1 MTSPVAIRLLVA
13 FVLGLGAAGAGRSRA
28 AEPALPSATGFV
40 VWESNRSGA
49 FRIWRQD
56 LAGGAPR
63 QVSPDEAGRDHC
75 CAKLSPSG
83 QRLVFLSLPGGGRTY
98 SRDVGELHLIDA
110 DGGRDRVLTTSAMH
124 YGEHRAAVWWQLDE
138 LLYLDGAGSTMRRW
152 LSTGKEE
159 RLASAGANGEG
170 WLIAP
175 GGRVATGNT
184 PTFSDWDARRG
195 VSERASLGGCQPT
208 FSADGRRAVW
218 SAGAG
223 GPIDA
228 IDLATRESW
237 TLLGK
242 NDPRAPAGRGYLYF
256 PMLAADS
263 TLLAVAGSNGEHD
276 HFRADYDILLFELD
290 PRTLEVRGAA
300 RVVGA
305 DPAVDRFP
313 DPFRAPPGPALEIAR
328 PGDRTPATA
337 ANSPTASGRA
347 LLWESQQGEN
357 RAQPG
362 DATTILRPR
371 GLAWFDRRGAMALG
385 GGRFEA
391 DPAVGASLSGAL
403 QSTHQLTLAI
413 VAAPASLQQE
423 GALVALSAGA
433 GRRNLVLRQRRNLI
447 ELVLRT
453 SDSSREGAT
462 AEIAKLDSTRPVHLA
477 LTFSPGRLST
487 YVDGQPTVL
496 DRPLPGDFFHWR
508 SAPLTIG
515 AEPGDPSAFR
525 GALSQLSVWNR
536 PLSAAEIAAEAR
548 RAGAAKLEVPADRVV
563 VEARVRSVTETP
575 SLASISPY
583 REALVVDEMEIV
595 RTHAGSLP
603 GTTLRRVRWAIL
615 DGTPLAVPRPG
626 SLQTLVLE
634 PFAAQPQLQSLYL
647 ANSLGAGDTAL
658 WFDLGE
664 SAPR

>member
-1 MTSPVAIRLLVA
+1 MSRAFANHRLLAIALWVVPA
-13 FVLGLGAAGAGRSRA
+13 SAAPPTATAGAP
-28 AEPALPSATGFV
+28 EDGFV

-49 FRIWRQD
+49 FRIWRQE

-63 QVSPDEAGRDHC
+63 QISPDESGRDHC

-83 QRLVFLSLPGGGRTY
+83 QRLVYLSLPGGRRTY
-98 SRDVGELHLIDA
+98 SRDAGALHLMDS
-110 DGGRDRVLTTSAMH
+110 DGGRDRVLMASARH
-124 YGEHRAAVWWQLDE
+124 YGEHRAAVWWGLDE
-138 LLYLDGAGSTMRRW
+138 LLYLDGGGSTLRRR

-159 RLASAGANGEG
+159 RLASAGPDGEG

-184 PTFSDWDARRG
+184 PTFSDWDPRRG
-195 VSERASLGGCQPT
+195 VAERPSLGGCQPA

-237 TLLGK
+237 TVLGK

-276 HFRADYDILLFELD
+276 HFRADYDILLIELD
-290 PRTLEVRGAA
+290 PSTLEARGPA
-300 RVVGA
+300 RLVA
-305 DPAVDRFP
+305 PHPAIDRFP
-313 DPFRAPPGPALEIAR
+313 DPFRGLPAPDRELAR
-328 PGDRTPATA
+328 PGDGATA
-337 ANSPTASGRA
+337 AAGASPAASGRL
-347 LLWESQQGEN
+347 LLWDRQQAEN

-362 DATTILRPR
+362 EAITILRPR
-371 GLAWFDRRGAMALG
+371 GLAWFDRLGGMALG

-391 DPAVGASLSGAL
+391 DPAVGARLSQAL

-413 VAAPASLQQE
+413 FATPASLQQE

-433 GRRNLVLRQRRNLI
+433 GRRNVVLRQRRDLI

-453 SDSSREGAT
+453 SDSSREGAV
-462 AEIAKLDSTRPVHLA
+462 AEIAKLTSARPIHLA
-477 LTFSPGRLST
+477 LTFSPGRLSS
-487 YVDGQPTVL
+487 YVDGQPAAV
-496 DRPLPGDFFHWR
+496 DRPLPGDFFPWR
-508 SAPLTIG
+508 AVPLAVG
-515 AEPGDPSAFR
+515 AEPGDPGAFR
-525 GALSQLSVWNR
+525 GTLSQLSIWNR
-536 PLSAAEIAAEAR
+536 PLTAAEIAQEAS
-548 RAGAAKLEVPADRVV
+548 RAVAAKQEIPADRIV
-563 VEARVRSVTETP
+563 VEARLRALSETP

-583 REALVVDEMEIV
+583 REALAVDEIEVV
-595 RTHAGSLP
+595 RTLSGSAP
-603 GTTLRRVRWAIL
+603 GATIRRVRWAIL
-615 DGTPLAVPRPG
+615 DGVPLATPKPG
-626 SLQTLVLE
+626 NIRTVTLE
-634 PFAAQPQLQSLYL
+634 PFAAQPQLQSFYL
-647 ANSLGAGDTAL
+647 ANTLGEGAVPL